1 MEPERWQRI
10 EALLHRALD
19 SAPAARAALLDR
31 ECRNDPALRTEV
43 ESLLAAAGETDLAL
57 AGVAL
62 RGGEAGEPPPVL
74 EPGLRLGAWRIV
86 ALIGRG
92 GMGEVY
98 RAERA
103 DGAFHQQVAIKLLRR
118 EAGEHLARFH
128 AERRILA
135 RLEHPGIARLID
147 STVTDDGRPAMV
159 MEYVDGVPLL
169 DWCRQRRADLATRLG
184 LFAQVCD
191 AVGFAHANLVIHR
204 DLKPGNILV
213 GADGRVKLLDFGVA
227 KLLDPG
233 AWNEDSQTRTRLA
246 PMTPAHAAPEQ
257 LRGETVTTATDVYA
271 LGIVLFELLAGR
283 PPWQLRELPLS
294 VALHKLLS
302 EEAPPVS
309 EVSATA
315 SEAPVSARM
324 LRGDL
329 DAITARALRKDP
341 RERYPT
347 VAALRADL
355 DRHLAGE
362 PVSAHRGG
370 EWYRIGKLLRRNRLA
385 VALTTFA
392 LLVGA
397 GFVWRLVLER
407 NRALAAETHAQQEA
421 AAARQVSDY
430 LVTLFE
436 AAAPD
441 KTGGKPI
448 EPRRLIDEGRQ
459 QVDAQ
464 LKDQPL
470 LHTRMLATLARLYSA
485 LSLSTD
491 GVRTARDGLALYATL
506 PAQDPLL
513 EAELWSSLGDM
524 QYIQNDSAAA
534 HAAFTRALALLEGA
548 LPADDPRLL
557 GALVNLGQTEAEY
570 RDRRHGSALLERALA
585 GFRKRGDTGGEAT
598 VLTYLQSHY
607 RELGR
612 LDAALAASDRAMTI
626 TTPAAGAEPDTD
638 RLMVMAYRTGLLKA
652 TGRWDESE
660 RLCRELV
667 AGYTRLMGP
676 DADWTSNRR
685 YWLGVLLNERGKARE
700 AAQTLLDD
708 VASARR
714 AQRVGSDLGLTLLE
728 AASALRAAGD
738 LPRSLAL
745 HAEAQPYLEEAA
757 KADPAYHR
765 HLYGRY
771 LRARAL
777 IAAGQLAPAEAL
789 LAVDLP
795 ARDDASG
802 RNKRAL
808 RRIALAELALAR
820 RQPGIALAALD
831 EAAALKPEPGE
842 LPPQLISLRLAARWQ
857 QGADDALR
865 QSVQAQLAAW
875 RDEYPDEA
883 PWVRRLLALR

>member
-1 MEPERWQRI
+1 MAPERWQRI
-10 EALLHRALD
+10 EALLQRALD
-19 SAPAARAALLDR
+19 AAPTARAALLDR
-31 ECRNDPALRTEV
+31 ECRGDPALRAEV
-43 ESLLAAAGETDLAL
+43 ESLLAAASHDDLPL

-62 RGGEAGEPPPVL
+62 RGGNAAEPPPVL
-74 EPGLRLGAWRIV
+74 KPGLRLGAWRIV

-98 RAERA
+98 LAERA
-103 DGAFHQQVAIKLLRR
+103 DGAFRQQVAIKLLQR

-147 STVTDDGRPAMV
+147 STVCDDGRPAMV

-302 EEAPPVS
+302 EEAPPAS
-309 EVSATA
+309 EVAAAA

-329 DAITARALRKDP
+329 DAIAARALRKDP

-385 VALTTFA
+385 VALTTLA

-448 EPRRLIDEGRQ
+448 EPRRLIDEGRR

-464 LKDQPL
+464 LRDQPL
-470 LHTRMLATLARLYSA
+470 LHTRMLATLARLYST
-485 LSLSTD
+485 LSLSAD
-491 GVRTARDGLALYATL
+491 GIRTARDGLALYRTL
-506 PAQDPLL
+506 PDRDPQL
-513 EAELWSSLGDM
+513 EAELWSSLGSM
-524 QYIQNDSAAA
+524 QYIQSDSTAAL
-534 HAAFTRALALLEGA
+534 AAFTRADALLAAA
-548 LPADDPRLL
+548 LPADDPQRL

-570 RDRRHGSALLERALA
+570 HDRKRGVPRLEQALT
-585 GFRKRGDTGGEAT
+585 GYRKRGDTGGEAT

-612 LDAALAASDRAMTI
+612 LDDALSASDRALAI
-626 TTPAAGAEPDTD
+626 TAPKPGAEPDSNH
-638 RLMVMAYRTGLLKA
+638 LMAMAYRADLMKA
-652 TGRWDESE
+652 LGRWDDYEQ
-660 RLCRELV
+660 LCRDLV

-685 YWLGVLLNERGKARE
+685 YWLGIALYERGKSAE
-700 AAQTLLDD
+700 AARVLLDD
-708 VASARR
+708 VASSRR
-714 AQRVGSDLGLTLLE
+714 VQRTGTELGLTLLE

-738 LPRSLAL
+738 LQQSLAL
-745 HAEAQPYLEEAA
+745 HAEAQPWLEAA
-757 KADPAYHR
+757 AKSDPGYTR

-771 LRARAL
+771 LWARAL
-777 IAAGQLAPAEAL
+777 VADGQLDRA
-789 LAVDLP
+789 
-795 ARDDASG
+795 ASQLTSDPSPG
-802 RNKRAL
+802 DSSAIRSKRVL
-808 RRIALAELALAR
+808 RRLALAELALAR
-820 RQPGIALAALD
+820 QQPGDALAAIGEGL
-831 EAAALKPEPGE
+831 ALKPPPGE
-842 LPPQLISLRLAARWQ
+842 LPPQLLALQLAARWQ
-857 QGADDALR
+857 QGADAALR
-865 QSVQAQLAAW
+865 QSVQTQLAAW
-875 RDEYPDEA
+875 KRDYPAEA